1 MTRVTEVIR
10 GWLGWCPQKSLG
22 KTRTFTDVV
31 QTNQAQSL
39 SPPGPVIP
47 SVTGA
52 VPSESRQEYQENILL
67 IILLLGGL
75 FYAWDL
81 RALALGGIVSA
92 LLVYYDAGMLHA
104 GQKFEKESFFGD
116 VVAWRPLTWAI
127 WVLIGSLIFLAVYVF
142 SRRDIF
148 NANN

>member
-1 MTRVTEVIR
+1 M
-10 GWLGWCPQKSLG
+10 SFG
-22 KTRTFTDVV
+22 KTRTFTDIEEA
-31 QTNQAQSL
+31 NQAQSL
-39 SPPGPVIP
+39 PPSVPVVPNATGVIP
-47 SVTGA
+47 CG
-52 VPSESRQEYQENILL
+52 SRKEYQENILL

-75 FYAWDL
+75 FYALDL
-81 RALALGGIVSA
+81 RTLALGGIASA

-104 GQKFEKESFFGD
+104 GKKFEKESFFGD
-116 VVAWRPLTWAI
+116 VVAWRPLTWAV